1 MRSLRNRILFLLGF
15 LFLVAGLF
23 TGLLIREATLTPLG
37 NSLSQKGNQIAH
49 TWEQIVG
56 DKTDLQLD
64 KEITRLSHSV
74 QARVIVYNSQGE
86 TVVDSGQSWGE
97 SEIRTS
103 DVKVL
108 LATEGEEPYIHLV
121 GNYLYGTFPLL
132 HEKKV
137 TGALQ
142 LVQDVRE
149 TRGYL
154 TQVWISLAGG
164 MAILF
169 IGSGM
174 IVWRMMNQ
182 GTQRIKG
189 YTHSALILAENNLYP
204 GFSAYGHDEVGR
216 LGRAIS
222 RMVTSMQQEIR
233 RVRSSEQRLI
243 SIFDTMESGLLM
255 VDPKGEIRL
264 ANRTFER
271 LTGLRSSDIIG
282 KTYSQITNPTQLIPL
297 IEECVQSETRITG
310 EIRSYFPEE
319 RILEARLSPM
329 WAETEGMGVVVV
341 IFDVTAIRH
350 LEKVRTDFVAN
361 VSHELKTPVTS
372 LRGFAETL
380 LDGALDDPNTAREF
394 LEIIHRE
401 SVRLERLIEDLLN
414 LSHIE
419 SKKITLHLTKIPVD
433 QLIDQTVQTLK
444 KQLQQCGLTL
454 KISIPESF
462 LVTVDPDRF
471 HQILLNILS
480 NAINY
485 TVQGGIT
492 IEAGRDS
499 DRWWLRIT
507 DTGLGIPKEDLPR
520 IFERFYRVDKD
531 RSRASGG
538 TGLGLAIVK
547 HLVEVHQGEI
557 SVESE
562 IKKGTNVTLSFPF
575 LDENVG
581 ISHEYNERD

>member
-1 MRSLRNRILFLLGF
+1 MRSLRNRILILLGF
-15 LFLVAGLF
+15 LLLITGLF
-23 TGLLIREATLTPLG
+23 TSLLIREATFTPLG
-37 NSLSQKGNQIAH
+37 NGLSQKGNQIAH
-49 TWEQIVG
+49 TWEQTMG
-56 DKTDLQLD
+56 EKTDSQLAQ
-64 KEITRLSHSV
+64 EINSLSQSV
-74 QARVIVYNSQGE
+74 QARLIVYNSQGE
-86 TVVDSGQSWGE
+86 LVADSGQPWGE
-97 SEIRTS
+97 SKTRIS
-103 DVKVL
+103 HVKTV
-108 LATEGEEPYIHLV
+108 LATEEEEPFILFD
-121 GNYLYGTFPLL
+121 GNYLYGTFPFL
-132 HEKKV
+132 HEGKV

-142 LVQDVRE
+142 LVQDISESRK
-149 TRGYL
+149 YL

-164 MAILF
+164 LVILF

-174 IVWRMMNQ
+174 LVWRLTNQ
-182 GTQRIKG
+182 GTKRIKG
-189 YTHSALILAENNLYP
+189 YTRSALILAENNLYP
-204 GFSAYGHDEVGR
+204 GFSAYGYDEVGR
-216 LGRAIS
+216 LGRAMS
-222 RMVTSMQQEIR
+222 RMVASMQQEIR

-271 LTGLRSSDIIG
+271 LTGLRPSEIIG
-282 KTYSQITNPTQLIPL
+282 KKYSKITNPTQLIPL
-297 IEECVQSETRITG
+297 IEECVQSGTRITG
-310 EIRSYFPEE
+310 EISSYFPEE

-341 IFDVTAIRH
+341 IFDVTAIRY
-350 LEKVRTDFVAN
+350 LEKMRTDFVAN

-380 LDGALDDPNTAREF
+380 LDGALDDPRTAQEF

-401 SVRLERLIEDLLN
+401 SVRLERLIADLLN

-419 SKKITLHLTKIPVD
+419 SKKVTLHLTKIPVD
-433 QLIDQTVQTLK
+433 QLIEPTVQTLK
-444 KQLQQCGLTL
+444 KQLQQRGLSL
-454 KISIPESF
+454 KIEVPESF
-462 LVTVDPDRF
+462 SVTVDPDRF

-485 TVQGGIT
+485 TVQGEIT
-492 IEAGRDS
+492 IAAGRAS
-499 DRWWLRIT
+499 HRWWLRVT
-507 DTGLGIPKEDLPR
+507 DTGLGIPEEDLPR

-557 SVESE
+557 FIEST
-562 IKKGTNVTLSFPF
+562 IKKGTTVTLSFPF
-575 LDENVG
+575 LDEDG
-581 ISHEYNERD
+581 RISHEHNE